1 MRDHSYHRETGVRE
15 LVAGD
20 NSLFVAGFAGAEI
33 CSGYSA
39 PLRRGL
45 FIMRIERAEGDK
57 DPVRSL
63 SPIHPL
69 CLARSIFLRLSLS
82 LSSLP
87 FPRQYHRFFE
97 TDVLTYTSY
106 IRPCASIRFFLD
118 SHILLVGIEEPRQ
131 DNETTRRAKCRDISR
146 GVEVRRKKGIL
157 LHRIRVSSR
166 YRACSAYRSFI
177 MGIKYVRGTF
187 LLFLPS
193 FLSVPFRVPLSLSFV
208 FRSFSP
214 STPPVQK

>member
-1 MRDHSYHRETGVRE
+1 
-15 LVAGD
+15 
-20 NSLFVAGFAGAEI
+20 
-33 CSGYSA
+33 
-39 PLRRGL
+39 
-45 FIMRIERAEGDK
+45 MRIERAEGDK

-177 MGIKYVRGTF
+177 MGIKYVRGPSF
-187 LLFLPS
+187 SS
-193 FLSVPFRVPLSLSFV
+193 FLSSFPYRFVFPLVSPLSFD
-208 FRSFSP
+208 RSHLRLRPCKSENRGSIRGDPRPPAPMTNAASSP
-214 STPPVQK
+214 PIF

>member
-97 TDVLTYTSY
+97 TDVLTYTPYTSLCEY
-106 IRPCASIRFFLD
+106 SFFFWIHTFFWWVSRNRGRITKQQGGLNAAIFQGGWRRGGRRVYYFIV
-118 SHILLVGIEEPRQ
+118 SEFPLVTGHVARI
-131 DNETTRRAKCRDISR
+131 
-146 GVEVRRKKGIL
+146 VR
-157 LHRIRVSSR
+157 S
-166 YRACSAYRSFI
+166 
-177 MGIKYVRGTF
+177 
-187 LLFLPS
+187 
-193 FLSVPFRVPLSLSFV
+193 
-208 FRSFSP
+208 
-214 STPPVQK
+214 

>member
-97 TDVLTYTSY
+97 TDVLTYTPYTSLCEY
-106 IRPCASIRFFLD
+106 SFFFFWIHTFFWWVSRNRGRITKQQGGLNAAIFQGGWRRGGRRVYYFIV
-118 SHILLVGIEEPRQ
+118 SEFPLVTGHVARI
-131 DNETTRRAKCRDISR
+131 
-146 GVEVRRKKGIL
+146 VR
-157 LHRIRVSSR
+157 S
-166 YRACSAYRSFI
+166 
-177 MGIKYVRGTF
+177 
-187 LLFLPS
+187 
-193 FLSVPFRVPLSLSFV
+193 
-208 FRSFSP
+208 
-214 STPPVQK
+214 

>member
-1 MRDHSYHRETGVRE
+1 
-15 LVAGD
+15 
-20 NSLFVAGFAGAEI
+20 
-33 CSGYSA
+33 
-39 PLRRGL
+39 
-45 FIMRIERAEGDK
+45 MRIERAEGDK

-97 TDVLTYTSY
+97 TDVLTYTPYTSLCEY
-106 IRPCASIRFFLD
+106 SFFFLD

-146 GVEVRRKKGIL
+146 EVEARRKKGIL

>member
-97 TDVLTYTSY
+97 TDVLTYTPYTSLCEY
-106 IRPCASIRFFLD
+106 SFFFLD

-146 GVEVRRKKGIL
+146 GWRRGGRRVYYFIVSEFPLVTGHVARIVR
-157 LHRIRVSSR
+157 S
-166 YRACSAYRSFI
+166 
-177 MGIKYVRGTF
+177 
-187 LLFLPS
+187 
-193 FLSVPFRVPLSLSFV
+193 
-208 FRSFSP
+208 
-214 STPPVQK
+214 

>member
-1 MRDHSYHRETGVRE
+1 M
-15 LVAGD
+15 
-20 NSLFVAGFAGAEI
+20 SLAIIV
-33 CSGYSA
+33 Y
-39 PLRRGL
+39 
-45 FIMRIERAEGDK
+45 
-57 DPVRSL
+57 L
-63 SPIHPL
+63 SPVSPGPRYVPVTPL
-69 CLARSIFLRLSLS
+69 PSAEDCLLCELNEPKAIKIPSVPFRRSIRFASHAPSFFASPSLVFS
-82 LSSLP
+82 PLPPPISSI
-87 FPRQYHRFFE
+87 FRNGRTY
-97 TDVLTYTSY
+97 VYIVYTSLCEY
-106 IRPCASIRFFLD
+106 SFFFLD

>member
-1 MRDHSYHRETGVRE
+1 
-15 LVAGD
+15 
-20 NSLFVAGFAGAEI
+20 
-33 CSGYSA
+33 
-39 PLRRGL
+39 
-45 FIMRIERAEGDK
+45 MRIERAEGDK

-82 LSSLP
+82 CLLSPSPANIIDFSKRTYL
-87 FPRQYHRFFE
+87 RIHRIYVPVRVF
-97 TDVLTYTSY
+97 V
-106 IRPCASIRFFLD
+106 FFLD

>member
-20 NSLFVAGFAGAEI
+20 NSLFVAGFARAEI

-97 TDVLTYTSY
+97 TDVLTYTPYTSLCEYSFFFWIHTFFWWVSRNRGRITKQQGGLNAAIFQGGGGEEEEGYITSSY
-106 IRPCASIRFFLD
+106 
-118 SHILLVGIEEPRQ
+118 
-131 DNETTRRAKCRDISR
+131 
-146 GVEVRRKKGIL
+146 
-157 LHRIRVSSR
+157 
-166 YRACSAYRSFI
+166 
-177 MGIKYVRGTF
+177 
-187 LLFLPS
+187 PS
-193 FLSVPFRVPLSLSFV
+193 FLSL
-208 FRSFSP
+208 
-214 STPPVQK
+214 QGM

>member
-1 MRDHSYHRETGVRE
+1 M
-15 LVAGD
+15 
-20 NSLFVAGFAGAEI
+20 SLAIIV
-33 CSGYSA
+33 Y
-39 PLRRGL
+39 
-45 FIMRIERAEGDK
+45 
-57 DPVRSL
+57 L
-63 SPIHPL
+63 SPVSPGPRYVPVTPLPSAEDCLLCELNEPKAIKIPSVPFRRSIRFASHAPSFFASPSL
-69 CLARSIFLRLSLS
+69 CLLSPSPANIIDFSKRTYLRI
-82 LSSLP
+82 
-87 FPRQYHRFFE
+87 HR
-97 TDVLTYTSY
+97 
-106 IRPCASIRFFLD
+106 IRPCASIRFFFLD

-146 GVEVRRKKGIL
+146 GVEARRKKGIL